1 MIRRLATALA
11 LLMGLTGCAST
22 APIRNSHGTPVE
34 TSIASLESVT
44 LGGQKQWILIRGQNA
59 SNPVL
64 LFLHGGPG
72 APETSLVK
80 HYLGAL
86 EEDFVVVSWDQL
98 GGGKSY
104 SERIP
109 PERLTIDHMVS
120 DGHELVSK
128 LRQRFG
134 KQKILLVGHSWGTV
148 IGTRM
153 AQEHP
158 ERFHGYVGVAQWT
171 HSEEREALS
180 YQRVLGWAKE
190 SGRED
195 AVRDLERIGSP
206 PYTGADEVKKIE
218 VLKTWLQKSGGLTYG
233 QDNMNLFLVP
243 LLLSNEYTLA
253 EKANFMNGL
262 MFSMEHLWA
271 EAMTVDLPRT
281 APKLDLPLLFV
292 SGRHDFNTPLSQI
305 ERYFAQLTAP
315 QKEHVIF
322 EKSAHSPCYEEPERF
337 VSLARGLKERW
348 NLE

>member
-1 MIRRLATALA
+1 MIRRVTTALA
-11 LLMGLTGCAST
+11 LLLSLAGCAST
-22 APIRNSHGTPVE
+22 APFRNAHGGPVE
-34 TSIASLESVT
+34 TSIASLEPMT
-44 LGGQKQWILIRGQNA
+44 LGGQKQWVLIRGENA
-59 SNPVL
+59 ANPVL

-72 APETSLVK
+72 APETTLIK

-86 EEDFVVVSWDQL
+86 EKDFVVVSWDQL

-104 SERIP
+104 SDRIP

-120 DGHELVSK
+120 DGHELVEK

-148 IGTRM
+148 IGTRL
-153 AQEHP
+153 ARQHP
-158 ERFHGYVGVAQWT
+158 ELFHGYVGVAQWT
-171 HSEEREALS
+171 NSEEREALS
-180 YQRVLGWAKE
+180 YQCVLGWAKE
-190 SGRED
+190 TGRQD

-206 PYTGADEVKKIE
+206 PYTGADEMKKIE

-233 QDNMNLFLVP
+233 QDNMNLFLLP
-243 LLLSNEYTLA
+243 LFLSSEYTWA
-253 EKANFMNGL
+253 EKFNFMNGL

-281 APKLDLPLLFV
+281 APKLDLPVLFV

-305 ERYFAQLTAP
+305 ERYASEIEAP

-337 VSLARGLKERW
+337 VSLIRSLKERW
-348 NLE
+348 SLE